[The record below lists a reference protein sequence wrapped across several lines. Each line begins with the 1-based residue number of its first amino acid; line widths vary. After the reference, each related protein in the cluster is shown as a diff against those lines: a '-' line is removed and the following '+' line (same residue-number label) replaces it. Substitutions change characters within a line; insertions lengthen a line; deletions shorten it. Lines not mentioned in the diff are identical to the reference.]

1 MSTGRC
7 AAQRRPGRRG
17 GADCDGTMVED
28 CDLDFGEFTND
39 LMGFYSDLMGFYS
52 DLMGFI
58 VILWDL

>member
-1 MSTGRC
+1 
-7 AAQRRPGRRG
+7 
-17 GADCDGTMVED
+17 MVED